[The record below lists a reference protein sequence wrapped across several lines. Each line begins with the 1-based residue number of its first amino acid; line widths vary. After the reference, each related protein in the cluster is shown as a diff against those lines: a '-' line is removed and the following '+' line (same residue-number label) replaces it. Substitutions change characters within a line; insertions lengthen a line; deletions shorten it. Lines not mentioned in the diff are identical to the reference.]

1 MSSHS
6 LTNVPEQNHD
16 SMRAVA
22 DRSIAGPGAH
32 EPIPGEY
39 DATTLT
45 HREPGAMGG
54 AFNGTNNLPI
64 DPDAPLRR
72 SRRGG
77 SGCGKVVAATES
89 DWSKNTNGRNGR
101 TS

>member
-6 LTNVPEQNHD
+6 LTNVPEQNPD

-45 HREPGAMGG
+45 HRESGAMGG

-64 DPDAPLRR
+64 DPDALSDDRTRGEWVVDGGGRDGERLVEKHQREKR
-72 SRRGG
+72 SQ
-77 SGCGKVVAATES
+77 S
-89 DWSKNTNGRNGR
+89 
-101 TS
+101 